1 MITLIVPFEAEAD
14 ATGRRR
20 QCKPSGFVKIRGSG
34 GRGCAVRAWS
44 NDYSDQYLSRLSR
57 RRRRQRGGVVS
68 VNPLNSL
75 RFGDCEDGG
84 RAVRGRL

>member
-44 NDYSDQYLSRLSR
+44 NDYPDHTF
-57 RRRRQRGGVVS
+57 RGF
-68 VNPLNSL
+68 
-75 RFGDCEDGG
+75 RDGG
-84 RAVRGRL
+84 GGNGAASSV